1 MESVRV
7 VQAIARLNIGGAAS
21 HVVLLSAGMR
31 ARYPCVLATGK
42 KSPHEGDMTPFA
54 HEHGVT
60 LTRVPGL
67 TRTIGLIG
75 DLRAF
80 WFLWRLC
87 RRLKPDVVHTHTAK
101 AGTLGRLAAWL
112 AGVPVRVHTFHGHVF
127 RKNFPGWR
135 TAIYIAIERLLAR
148 ITSRIIAISPRQ
160 SEDLRRIL
168 RVPDERLATIPLGYD
183 LRAFSAT
190 GREEQAT
197 AGRQR
202 FRAAVEAAEQDTV
215 ITMVGRLTAIKNQ
228 ALALRAFATL
238 ARDGLHSPLLVLVG
252 GGEDESSL
260 RALARALGIAD
271 RVRFAGW
278 WTGDNLPAVYHG
290 SEIIALSSRN
300 EGTPVCLLEAVACG
314 RAVVATDVGG
324 VADVLED
331 GRLGVMVP
339 PESVAHFAAAL
350 RRVLNPVER
359 ERFERADRSSLIA
372 RYGLERMVADVSALY
387 DALISQNSADGT
399 TNMIHS
405 VHSVLSGWNSP
416 DNANA
421 PSRKMAL

>member
-1 MESVRV
+1 MTHVPEAVHALDRTLREIFHV
-7 VQAIARLNIGGAAS
+7 ARDRHISTSAAADAFADKLTGGDGLDWYLLN
-21 HVVLLSAGMR
+21 SAG
-31 ARYPCVLATGK
+31 
-42 KSPHEGDMTPFA
+42 
-54 HEHGVT
+54 
-60 LTRVPGL
+60 
-67 TRTIGLIG
+67 
-75 DLRAF
+75 
-80 WFLWRLC
+80 
-87 RRLKPDVVHTHTAK
+87 
-101 AGTLGRLAAWL
+101 AGTRD
-112 AGVPVRVHTFHGHVF
+112 
-127 RKNFPGWR
+127 K
-135 TAIYIAIERLLAR
+135 
-148 ITSRIIAISPRQ
+148 
-160 SEDLRRIL
+160 
-168 RVPDERLATIPLGYD
+168 
-183 LRAFSAT
+183 
-190 GREEQAT
+190 
-197 AGRQR
+197 
-202 FRAAVEAAEQDTV
+202 
-215 ITMVGRLTAIKNQ
+215 MVGRLTAIKNQ

-300 EGTPVCLLEAVACG
+300 EGTLVCLLEAVACG